1 MRRCGKFLLLL
12 WLLLLTIPA
21 IPQSKKELE
30 RKKQQLQK
38 EIDQTN
44 RELNATAKSKKL
56 TASQVDAL
64 KKKIKLRQ
72 QLIGTINSEL
82 DGLSSQITTTSGEI
96 TSLEH
101 KMEQLRNEYANM
113 VRFAQRNQGS
123 YQRLMFIF
131 ASDDFNQAFKR
142 LKYLQQYSDSRKR
155 QAALIDSTQSQ
166 LSSRK
171 SELEAKKN
179 EKTSLRNQE
188 LQQKQEL
195 EKIRKSRI
203 KCLLICRI
211 ARRN

>member
-1 MRRCGKFLLLL
+1 
-12 WLLLLTIPA
+12 
-21 IPQSKKELE
+21 
-30 RKKQQLQK
+30 
-38 EIDQTN
+38 
-44 RELNATAKSKKL
+44 
-56 TASQVDAL
+56 
-64 KKKIKLRQ
+64 
-72 QLIGTINSEL
+72 
-82 DGLSSQITTTSGEI
+82 
-96 TSLEH
+96 
-101 KMEQLRNEYANM
+101 MEQLRNEYANM

-166 LSSRK
+166 LSNRK

-195 EKIRKSRI
+195 EKDKKEQDKVLANLQDREKKLKKQLAEKQKAKQRLDRAIDNLIRKEIEAAKKKSYSIGKEKCDQCECLFADSRI
-203 KCLLICRI
+203 AEAIE
-211 ARRN
+211 